1 MWLRCNV
8 AVDLYAIAVDLQLY
22 PDARSSSYSCEIS
35 GAVALIKSA
44 SGDLQRKKS
53 AAKSIVVQLH
63 YSCATVV
70 SGY

>member
-35 GAVALIKSA
+35 GAVALIKFA
-44 SGDLQRKKS
+44 SGDLQRKKNTEKTYKKHRFYIKELAT
-53 AAKSIVVQLH
+53 AA
-63 YSCATVV
+63 
-70 SGY
+70 